1 MNEILEPCLYDW
13 LTDWHL
19 HLKTSWWKNRSTA
32 DSLLRNSIVVWMD
45 YIMGCYILRVGILF
59 FGVCVKAMVQWVCR
73 TERGMARRMLG
84 WEKCARSLSE
94 SRQQTCT
101 SPLRCIPCWESRL
114 NHTKLLLDL
123 KLLHSCDIQAKDAGK
138 LQTLCFVEDLS
149 ISWDSQKNRETK
161 KKQRKPDVDLWP
173 WFGST
178 AYNLFHVQ
186 TCWGICIWTPSWL
199 VAWLVH
205 TLFTS
210 WVATIAVSTTLQ

>member
-19 HLKTSWWKNRSTA
+19 HLKISWWKNRSAA

-45 YIMGCYILRVGILF
+45 YIMGCYILRVGTLF
-59 FGVCVKAMVQWVCR
+59 FGVCVKAMAQWVCR

-94 SRQQTCT
+94 SWQQTCT

-114 NHTKLLLDL
+114 SHTKLLLDL

-149 ISWDSQKNRETK
+149 ISWDSPKNRETK
-161 KKQRKPDVDLWP
+161 KNKQSLM
-173 WFGST
+173 
-178 AYNLFHVQ
+178 
-186 TCWGICIWTPSWL
+186 
-199 VAWLVH
+199 
-205 TLFTS
+205 
-210 WVATIAVSTTLQ
+210 